1 MLQAREFDEEEE
13 DEEEQPA
20 APRQQGYHSFAPKVR
35 GVLYKISPLSEEIC
49 ADIETYMKEGFMK
62 RDLTFVDTLYGLV
75 APSQRKEFSMF
86 WESPWVEE
94 QINEAAK
101 RRKVEQQQ
109 KHLAVRSYIKAR
121 TQQQDGEDVDQFLST
136 VSRLTEWDAGGN
148 EQQAIKTV
156 SRMVQSFEKKAIL
169 SLISLLEA
177 GTIQNPAALS
187 HLHRLRGPH
196 GDVDP
201 VTHALRRAPYTYVAF
216 ANLVAAELLL
226 AEGTNG
232 SRNTTINMS
241 RRLDLEKFNA
251 VNTMLD
257 KLQKASVAV
266 LPKDTMGLP
275 LMQTTHNVCV
285 SRGVLVVSGKAAKA
299 TYVLDIENLDEVMQK
314 KLTKSG
320 EALEITARYFDD
332 EEGQPKQKPA
342 RKKKGKKPDGG
353 LGGLV

>member
-1 MLQAREFDEEEE
+1 MLQAREFEEEEEEE
-13 DEEEQPA
+13 DQPA
-20 APRQQGYHSFAPKVR
+20 AGAAREGFHSFAPKVR

-49 ADIETYMKEGFMK
+49 ADIDTYMKEGFMK
-62 RDLTFVDTLYGLV
+62 RDLAFVDTLYGLV

-109 KHLAVRSYIKAR
+109 KHLAVRSYIRAR
-121 TQQQDGEDVDQFLST
+121 TQQQQDGEDVDQFLST
-136 VSRLTEWDAGGN
+136 VSRLTEWDATGN
-148 EQQAIKTV
+148 DQQQAIKTV

-169 SLISLLEA
+169 SLISLLEN
-177 GTIQNPAALS
+177 GTIPNPAALAQ
-187 HLHRLRGPH
+187 LHRLRGPQ

-241 RRLDLEKFNA
+241 RRLDMEKFNA

-257 KLQKASVAV
+257 KLQKASVSV

-275 LMQTTHNVCV
+275 LMHTTHNVCV
-285 SRGVLVVSGKAAKA
+285 SRGVLVVSGKSAKA

-314 KLTKSG
+314 KMRKSG
-320 EALEITARYFDD
+320 EALEITAQYFDA
-332 EEGQPKQKPA
+332 EEPKQKPT
-342 RKKKGKKPDGG
+342 KKKGKKPDGG